1 MCFEVVEG
9 FVGDLQ
15 EVSVEAD
22 LVSALTKAAQQLGFD
37 HYALTLEWPSSLGT
51 APVVLLHDYP
61 DEWAKVYV
69 SFDLAGRDPV
79 RRACDKSMVGFSW
92 RNLENL
98 IPLTRGDRQML
109 AVGRE
114 CGIGDGYTV
123 PRFLPGTTRGTCTF
137 AVAPGQ
143 ELPKPGLFAAEIV
156 GSLALVSA
164 LKICGDT
171 DEPAKAV
178 LSDRQREC
186 LLWSARGKTAAE
198 TAIILGISEET
209 VVQHLKMARERYDVH
224 CRQSLILSAL
234 YDGLIGFGDI
244 FGWRSRTGSLTAL
257 PES

>member
-1 MCFEVVEG
+1 MGYEIVEG

-15 EVSVEAD
+15 EVLLESD
-22 LVSALTKAAQQLGFD
+22 LALALTKATQQLGFD
-37 HYALTLEWPSSLGT
+37 HFALTLETPTGPQS
-51 APVVLLHDYP
+51 APAVLLHDYP
-61 DEWAKVYV
+61 DEWARVYV

-79 RRACDKSMVGFSW
+79 RRACDKSMTGFSW
-92 RNLENL
+92 MEIERL
-98 IPLTRGDRQML
+98 IPMTRGDRQML

-123 PRFLPGTTRGTCTF
+123 PRFLPGATRGTCTF

-143 ELPKPGLFAAEIV
+143 TLPGTGLFAAELV
-156 GSLALVSA
+156 GALAIVSA
-164 LKICGDT
+164 LKICGDS
-171 DEPAKAV
+171 EYPAKPV

-198 TAIILGISEET
+198 TAIILGISTET
-209 VVQHLKMARERYDVH
+209 VIQHLKMARERYDVH

-244 FGWRSRTGSLTAL
+244 FGWRARSRRPHAQLDN
-257 PES
+257 